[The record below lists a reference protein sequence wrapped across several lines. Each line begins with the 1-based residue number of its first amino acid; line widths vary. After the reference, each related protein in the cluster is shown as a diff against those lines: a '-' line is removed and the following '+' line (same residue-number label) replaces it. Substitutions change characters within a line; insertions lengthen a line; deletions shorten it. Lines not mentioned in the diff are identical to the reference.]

1 MPSDYVNELTSK
13 VGLDVTEW
21 KKGITE
27 LTAGVKKIETS
38 FQASA
43 ALMNNWSSSSDGLKS
58 RIKSLN
64 DELTLQKKKLEIL
77 KNAYNDVVE
86 KEGATSKAAE
96 SLASQMFKAR
106 QDIEKT
112 TGKLKY
118 YTEAEQK
125 VIDKTSA
132 VIKKLEESGNKFEK
146 TGEKISKVGNKMTLG
161 ITTPVIAAGAAIYK
175 YSSDL
180 TEAEN
185 KTKEVFKNMSS
196 DVLDW
201 SQTSLDKMGM
211 ARSTA
216 LDAVSLYGGMAT
228 AMGLTRKKATDMS
241 KSLTELSVDLAS
253 FHNTSLD
260 QASTALKSIFTG
272 ETETL
277 KNYGI
282 VMTEAN
288 LKAYALSQG
297 IKTNYSEMTQAE
309 KVQLRYNFVMNASKD
324 AIGDY
329 ERNCG
334 EAASQMKNLP
344 EALKELATS
353 FKDNVEPAITP
364 VITALNGAIVSFGK
378 WSKTT
383 KNFVTTTAVSVAALG
398 PLVTI
403 IGKTT
408 SAIGKAQKAYA
419 KIYAWIKKKTDATVK
434 DTAANA
440 ANSKS
445 LDKTA
450 ESAEKTAKSTGKI
463 GTAAKSANPYIIA
476 VVGALMLLG
485 AGITQAT
492 RTAKS
497 KIEKLYN
504 SKKEESNKAYDTEI
518 QNLTDE
524 YNTYEEKMASKKSA
538 EEKFYNDKISNL
550 SKDLKTQKNAIS
562 QEQKL
567 YEKAHKER
575 LSQLEK
581 EKQAKLDVIT
591 TGEEKQ
597 TAEIQQQID
606 ALNALNEAD
615 EAAAKE
621 QENTDKLAELK
632 KQITFAKTYAAKV
645 EAENAYTAEV
655 KRQEE
660 EKTKAARENQ
670 IKQLQSKI
678 EQIKSESVARQE
690 QVKSEYD
697 EAVELEN
704 NKYEIVKE
712 GFENRLS
719 ALDTFIEDE
728 TARLETLRDNTVAI
742 MQNET
747 DNYLAEL
754 QKRIDKQNELK
765 EAVEK
770 ALEAQK
776 KQEEKEISIGVSDTI
791 QGIRDWRSSNGRK
804 IWGSWANKVE
814 KEKQDLYKK
823 MLNGVGHNASGTN
836 DWKGGLTYINERGGE
851 LINLPRHTQIIPH
864 DVSMEMAREYGR
876 MRAAYTTNN
885 DYTTTTSN
893 IYNQYGAQQ
902 QVTVLKVGEKTVAE
916 VIEPCVSVKMS
927 DSIYRRRRSGG

>member
-1 MPSDYVNELTSK
+1 MSSDYANELSSK
-13 VGLDVTEW
+13 VGLDVTDW
-21 KKGITE
+21 KKGVTE

-43 ALMNNWSSSSDGLKS
+43 ALMDNWSGSSEGLKS
-58 RIKSLN
+58 RIESLN
-64 DELTLQKKKLEIL
+64 SELTLQKKKLEIL
-77 KNAYNDVVE
+77 KAAYEDVVE
-86 KEGATSKAAE
+86 KEGAASEAAK
-96 SLASQMFKAR
+96 SLAAKMFNAR
-106 QDIEKT
+106 GDIEKT
-112 TGKLKY
+112 TEKLKY

-125 VIDKTSA
+125 VIDKTAA
-132 VIKKLEESGNKFEK
+132 VVKKLEESGNKFEK
-146 TGEKISKVGNKMTLG
+146 TGEKISKVGNKITLG
-161 ITTPVIAAGAAIYK
+161 VTTPVVAAGAAIYK

-185 KTKEVFKNMSS
+185 KTKEVFKNMSG
-196 DVLDW
+196 DALTW

-228 AMGLTRKKATDMS
+228 AMGLTRKRATDMS

-297 IKTNYSEMTQAE
+297 IKTNYSEMSQAE
-309 KVQLRYNFVMNASKD
+309 KVQLRYNFVLNASKD

-334 EAASQMKNLP
+334 EAASQMKKLP

-353 FKDNVEPAITP
+353 FKDNVEPVITP
-364 VITALNGAIVSFGK
+364 IITSLNGAIVSFGK

-383 KNFVTTTAVSVAALG
+383 KNVVTVAAVSIAALG
-398 PLVTI
+398 PLVSV

-408 SAIGKAQKAYA
+408 SAVGKAEKAFAKFYA
-419 KIYAWIKKKTDATVK
+419 RIKKKTAATVE

-440 ANSKS
+440 ANAKS

-450 ESAEKTAKSTGKI
+450 ESAEKAAKGTGEI
-463 GTAAKSANPYIIA
+463 GTAAKSANPYILA
-476 VVGALMLLG
+476 VVGGLMLLN
-485 AGITQAT
+485 AEILRVVITAQ
-492 RTAKS
+492 S

-504 SKKEESNKAYDTEI
+504 QKKEESAKIYDTEI
-518 QNLTDE
+518 QNLNDE
-524 YNTYEEKMASKKSA
+524 YNAYEEKMTSKKSA

-550 SKDLKTQKNAIS
+550 SKDLKAQKSAIS

-581 EKQAKLDVIT
+581 EKQTKLDVIT
-591 TGEEKQ
+591 AGEEKQ

-621 QENTDKLAELK
+621 QENADKLAELK

-678 EQIKSESVARQE
+678 EQIKSESAARQE

-704 NKYEIVKE
+704 NKYEIAKE

-728 TARLETLRDNTVAI
+728 TARLEAARDEKIAI

-765 EAVEK
+765 EAAKK
-770 ALEAQK
+770 AIEAEENK
-776 KQEEKEISIGVSDTI
+776 KKKDVKTI
-791 QGIRDWRSSNGRK
+791 KGFLKAFTD
-804 IWGSWANKVE
+804 
-814 KEKQDLYKK
+814 DYFP
-823 MLNGVGHNASGTN
+823 HNASGTN
-836 DWKGGLTYINERGGE
+836 DWKGGFTYINEHGGE
-851 LINLPRHTQIIPH
+851 LVNLPRHTQIIPH

-885 DYTTTTSN
+885 DYTTTNSN
-893 IYNQYGAQQ
+893 TYNQYGAQQ
-902 QVTVLKVGEKTVAE
+902 QVTVLKVGDKTVAE
-916 VIEPCVSVKMS
+916 VIEPCVSVKLS
-927 DSIYRRRRSGG
+927 DDIYRRRRSGGK

>member
-43 ALMNNWSSSSDGLKS
+43 ALMNNWSGSSDGLKS

-228 AMGLTRKKATDMS
+228 AMGLTRKKATNMS

-334 EAASQMKNLP
+334 EAASQMKKLP

-383 KNFVTTTAVSVAALG
+383 KNFVTTTAISVAALG

-476 VVGALMLLG
+476 VIASLAMVGAE
-485 AGITQAT
+485 IN
-492 RTAKS
+492 RTIRSAQS
-497 KIEKLYN
+497 KIEETYN
-504 SKKEESNKAYDTEI
+504 KKKAESNKVYDVEI

-524 YNTYEEKMASKKSA
+524 YNAYEEKMSAKKSA
-538 EEKFYNDKISNL
+538 EEKYYSDKIANL
-550 SKDLKTQKNAIS
+550 SKDLKAQKNAIS
-562 QEQKL
+562 EEQKL

-581 EKQAKLDVIT
+581 EKQAKLDAISASQ
-591 TGEEKQ
+591 EAQ
-597 TAEIQQQID
+597 TAELQQQID

-615 EAAAKE
+615 EAATKE
-621 QENTDKLAELK
+621 QENAEKLAELK
-632 KQITFAKTYAAKV
+632 KSITFAKTYAEKV
-645 EAENAYTAEV
+645 DAENAYTAEV

-670 IKQLQSKI
+670 INQLQNKM
-678 EQIKSESVARQE
+678 EQIKTEASVRQE

-697 EAVELEN
+697 SAVELEN
-704 NKYEIVKE
+704 SKYEVAKE

-728 TARLETLRDNTVAI
+728 TARLETARDEKIAI
-742 MQNET
+742 MQSET
-747 DNYLAEL
+747 DTYLAEL
-754 QKRIDKQNELK
+754 QKRIDAQNKLK
-765 EAVEK
+765 EAAEK
-770 ALEAQK
+770 TIEA
-776 KQEEKEISIGVSDTI
+776 EK
-791 QGIRDWRSSNGRK
+791 N
-804 IWGSWANKVE
+804 
-814 KEKQDLYKK
+814 KEKKK
-823 MLNGVGHNASGTN
+823 TKTVKGFLKAFTDDYFPHNASGTN

>member
-1 MPSDYVNELTSK
+1 MSSDYANELSSK
-13 VGLDVTEW
+13 VGLDVTDW

-43 ALMNNWSSSSDGLKS
+43 ALMDNWSGSSEGLKS
-58 RIKSLN
+58 RIESLN
-64 DELTLQKKKLEIL
+64 SELTLQKKKLEIL
-77 KNAYNDVVE
+77 KAAYEDVVE
-86 KEGATSKAAE
+86 KEGAASEAAK
-96 SLASQMFKAR
+96 SLAAKMFNAR
-106 QDIEKT
+106 GDIEKT
-112 TGKLKY
+112 TEKLKY

-125 VIDKTSA
+125 VIDKTAA
-132 VIKKLEESGNKFEK
+132 VVKKLEKSGNKFEK
-146 TGEKISKVGNKMTLG
+146 TGEKISKVGNKITLG
-161 ITTPVIAAGAAIYK
+161 VTTPVVAAGAAIYK

-185 KTKEVFKNMSS
+185 KTKEVFKNMSG
-196 DVLDW
+196 DVLAW

-228 AMGLTRKKATDMS
+228 AMGLTRKRATDMS

-297 IKTNYSEMTQAE
+297 IKTNYSEMSQAE
-309 KVQLRYNFVMNASKD
+309 KVQLRYNFVLNASKD

-334 EAASQMKNLP
+334 EAASQMKKLP

-353 FKDNVEPAITP
+353 FKDNVEPVITP
-364 VITALNGAIVSFGK
+364 IITSLNGAIVSFGK

-383 KNFVTTTAVSVAALG
+383 KNVVTVAAVSIAALG
-398 PLVTI
+398 PLVSV

-408 SAIGKAQKAYA
+408 SAVGKVEKAFAKFYA
-419 KIYAWIKKKTDATVK
+419 RIKKKTAATVE
-434 DTAANA
+434 DTAANV
-440 ANSKS
+440 ANAKS

-450 ESAEKTAKSTGKI
+450 ESAEKAAKSTGEI
-463 GTAAKSANPYIIA
+463 GTAAKSANPYILA
-476 VVGALMLLG
+476 VVGGLMLLN
-485 AGITQAT
+485 AEILRVVITAQ
-492 RTAKS
+492 S

-504 SKKEESNKAYDTEI
+504 QKKEESAKVYDTEI
-518 QNLTDE
+518 QNLNDE
-524 YNTYEEKMASKKSA
+524 YNAYEEKMTSKRSA

-550 SKDLKTQKNAIS
+550 SKDLKAQKNAIS

-591 TGEEKQ
+591 AGEEKQ

-621 QENTDKLAELK
+621 QENADKLAELK

-678 EQIKSESVARQE
+678 EQIKSESAARQE

-704 NKYEIVKE
+704 NKYEIAKE

-728 TARLETLRDNTVAI
+728 TARLEAARDEKIAI

-765 EAVEK
+765 EAAKK
-770 ALEAQK
+770 AIEAEENK
-776 KQEEKEISIGVSDTI
+776 KKKDAKTI
-791 QGIRDWRSSNGRK
+791 KGFLKAFTD
-804 IWGSWANKVE
+804 
-814 KEKQDLYKK
+814 DYFP
-823 MLNGVGHNASGTN
+823 HNASGTN
-836 DWKGGLTYINERGGE
+836 DWKGGFTYINEHGGE
-851 LINLPRHTQIIPH
+851 LVNLPRHTQIIPH

-893 IYNQYGAQQ
+893 TYNQYGAQQ
-902 QVTVLKVGEKTVAE
+902 QVTVLKVGDKTVAE
-916 VIEPCVSVKMS
+916 VIEPCVSVKLS
-927 DSIYRRRRSGG
+927 DNIYRRRRSGGK

>member
-1 MPSDYVNELTSK
+1 MSSDYANELSSK
-13 VGLDVTEW
+13 VGLDVTDW
-21 KKGITE
+21 KKGVTE

-43 ALMNNWSSSSDGLKS
+43 ALIDNWSGSSEGLKS
-58 RIKSLN
+58 RIESLN
-64 DELTLQKKKLEIL
+64 SELTLQKKKLEIL
-77 KNAYNDVVE
+77 KAAYENVVE
-86 KEGATSKAAE
+86 KEGATSKAAK
-96 SLASQMFKAR
+96 SLAAQMFNVR
-106 QDIEKT
+106 GDIEKT
-112 TGKLKY
+112 TEKLKY

-125 VIDKTSA
+125 VIDKTAA
-132 VIKKLEESGNKFEK
+132 VVKKLEESGNKFEK
-146 TGEKISKVGNKMTLG
+146 TGEKISKVGNKITLG
-161 ITTPVIAAGAAIYK
+161 VTTPVVAAGAAIYK

-185 KTKEVFKNMSS
+185 KTKEVFKNMSG
-196 DVLDW
+196 DVLVW
-201 SQTSLDKMGM
+201 SETSLDKMGM

-228 AMGLTRKKATDMS
+228 AMGLTRKRATDMS

-297 IKTNYSEMTQAE
+297 IKTNYSEMSQAE
-309 KVQLRYNFVMNASKD
+309 KVQLRYNFVLNASKD

-334 EAASQMKNLP
+334 EAASQMKKLP

-353 FKDNVEPAITP
+353 FKDNIEP
-364 VITALNGAIVSFGK
+364 VITPIITSLNGAIVSFGK

-383 KNFVTTTAVSVAALG
+383 KNVVTIAAVSIAALG
-398 PLVTI
+398 PLVSV

-408 SAIGKAQKAYA
+408 SAVGKAEKAFA
-419 KIYAWIKKKTDATVK
+419 KIYARIKKKTAATVE

-440 ANSKS
+440 ANAKS
-445 LDKTA
+445 LNKTA
-450 ESAEKTAKSTGKI
+450 ESAEKAAKGTGEI

-476 VVGALMLLG
+476 VVGGLMLLN
-485 AGITQAT
+485 AEIL
-492 RTAKS
+492 RVVNTAQS

-504 SKKEESNKAYDTEI
+504 QEKEESAKFYDTKI
-518 QNLTDE
+518 QNLNDE

-550 SKDLKTQKNAIS
+550 SKDLKAQKNAIS

-581 EKQAKLDVIT
+581 EKQAKLDAIT
-591 TGEEKQ
+591 AGEEKQ

-606 ALNALNEAD
+606 TLNALNEAD

-621 QENTDKLAELK
+621 QENADKLAELK

-678 EQIKSESVARQE
+678 EQIKSESAARQE

-704 NKYEIVKE
+704 NKYEIAKE

-728 TARLETLRDNTVAI
+728 TARLEAARDEKIAI

-765 EAVEK
+765 EATKK
-770 ALEAQK
+770 AIEAEENK
-776 KQEEKEISIGVSDTI
+776 KKKDVKTI
-791 QGIRDWRSSNGRK
+791 KGFLKAFTD
-804 IWGSWANKVE
+804 
-814 KEKQDLYKK
+814 DYFP
-823 MLNGVGHNASGTN
+823 HNASGTN
-836 DWKGGLTYINERGGE
+836 DWKGGFTYINEHGGE
-851 LINLPRHTQIIPH
+851 LVNLPRHTQIIPH

-893 IYNQYGAQQ
+893 TYNQYGAQQ
-902 QVTVLKVGEKTVAE
+902 QVTVLKVGDKTVAE
-916 VIEPCVSVKMS
+916 VIEPCVSVKLS
-927 DSIYRRRRSGG
+927 DDIYRRRRSGGK

>member
-1 MPSDYVNELTSK
+1 MSSDYANELSSK
-13 VGLDVTEW
+13 VGLDVTDW

-43 ALMNNWSSSSDGLKS
+43 ALMDNWSGSSEGLKS
-58 RIKSLN
+58 RIESLN
-64 DELTLQKKKLEIL
+64 SELTLQKKKLEIL
-77 KNAYNDVVE
+77 KAAYEDVVE
-86 KEGATSKAAE
+86 KEGAASEAAK
-96 SLASQMFKAR
+96 SLAAKMFNAR
-106 QDIEKT
+106 GDIEKT
-112 TGKLKY
+112 AEKLKY

-125 VIDKTSA
+125 VIDKTAA
-132 VIKKLEESGNKFEK
+132 VVKKLEESGNKFEK
-146 TGEKISKVGNKMTLG
+146 TGEKISKVGNKITLG
-161 ITTPVIAAGAAIYK
+161 VTTPVAAAGAAIYK

-185 KTKEVFKNMSS
+185 KTKEVFKNMSG
-196 DVLDW
+196 DVLTW

-216 LDAVSLYGGMAT
+216 LDAVSLYSGMAT
-228 AMGLTRKKATDMS
+228 AMGLTRKRATDMS

-297 IKTNYSEMTQAE
+297 IKTNYSEMSQAE
-309 KVQLRYNFVMNASKD
+309 KVQLRYNFVLNASKD

-334 EAASQMKNLP
+334 EAASQMKKLP

-353 FKDNVEPAITP
+353 FKDNVEPVITP
-364 VITALNGAIVSFGK
+364 IITSLNGAIVSFGK

-383 KNFVTTTAVSVAALG
+383 KNVVTVAAVSIAALG
-398 PLVTI
+398 PLVSV

-408 SAIGKAQKAYA
+408 SAVGKVEKAFAKFYA
-419 KIYAWIKKKTDATVK
+419 RIKKKTAATVE

-440 ANSKS
+440 ANAKS

-450 ESAEKTAKSTGKI
+450 ESAEKAAKSTGEI

-476 VVGALMLLG
+476 VVGGLMLLN
-485 AGITQAT
+485 AEIF
-492 RTAKS
+492 RVVNTAQS

-504 SKKEESNKAYDTEI
+504 QEKEESAKFYDTKI
-518 QNLTDE
+518 QNLNDE
-524 YNTYEEKMASKKSA
+524 YNAYEEKMTSKRSA

-550 SKDLKTQKNAIS
+550 SKDLKAQKNAIS

-581 EKQAKLDVIT
+581 EKQAKLEVIAA
-591 TGEEKQ
+591 GEEKQ
-597 TAEIQQQID
+597 TAEIQRQID

-621 QENTDKLAELK
+621 QENADKLAELK

-678 EQIKSESVARQE
+678 EQIKSESAARQE

-704 NKYEIVKE
+704 NKYEIAKE

-728 TARLETLRDNTVAI
+728 TARLEAARDEKIAI

-765 EAVEK
+765 EAAKK
-770 ALEAQK
+770 AIEAEENK
-776 KQEEKEISIGVSDTI
+776 KKKDVKTI
-791 QGIRDWRSSNGRK
+791 KGFLKAFTD
-804 IWGSWANKVE
+804 
-814 KEKQDLYKK
+814 DYFP
-823 MLNGVGHNASGTN
+823 HNASGTN
-836 DWKGGLTYINERGGE
+836 DWKGGFTYINEHGGE
-851 LINLPRHTQIIPH
+851 LVNLPRHTQIIPH

-893 IYNQYGAQQ
+893 TYNQYGAQQ
-902 QVTVLKVGEKTVAE
+902 QVTVLKVGDKTVAE
-916 VIEPCVSVKMS
+916 VIEPCVSVKLS
-927 DSIYRRRRSGG
+927 DNIYRRRRSGGK

>member
-1 MPSDYVNELTSK
+1 MSSDYANELSSK
-13 VGLDVTEW
+13 VGLDVTDW
-21 KKGITE
+21 KKGVTE

-43 ALMNNWSSSSDGLKS
+43 ALMDNWSGSSEGLKS
-58 RIKSLN
+58 RIESLN
-64 DELTLQKKKLEIL
+64 SELTLQKKKLEIL
-77 KNAYNDVVE
+77 KAAYEDVVE
-86 KEGATSKAAE
+86 KEGATSKAAK
-96 SLASQMFKAR
+96 SLAAQMFNVR
-106 QDIEKT
+106 GDIEKT
-112 TGKLKY
+112 TEKLKY

-125 VIDKTSA
+125 VIDKTAA
-132 VIKKLEESGNKFEK
+132 VVKKLEESGNKFEK
-146 TGEKISKVGNKMTLG
+146 TGEKISKVGNKITLG
-161 ITTPVIAAGAAIYK
+161 VTTPVVAAGAAIYK

-185 KTKEVFKNMSS
+185 KTKEVFKNMSG
-196 DVLDW
+196 DVLVW
-201 SQTSLDKMGM
+201 SETSLDKMGM

-216 LDAVSLYGGMAT
+216 LDAASLYGGMAT
-228 AMGLTRKKATDMS
+228 AMGLTRKSATDMS

-334 EAASQMKNLP
+334 EAASQMKKLP

-383 KNFVTTTAVSVAALG
+383 KNFVTTTAISVAALG

-476 VVGALMLLG
+476 VIASLAMVGAE
-485 AGITQAT
+485 IN
-492 RTAKS
+492 RTIRSAQS
-497 KIEKLYN
+497 KIEETYN
-504 SKKEESNKAYDTEI
+504 KKKAESNKVYDVEI

-524 YNTYEEKMASKKSA
+524 YNAYEEKMSAKKSA
-538 EEKFYNDKISNL
+538 EEKYYSDKIANL
-550 SKDLKTQKNAIS
+550 SKDLKAQKNAIS
-562 QEQKL
+562 EEQKL

-581 EKQAKLDVIT
+581 EKQAKLDAISASQ
-591 TGEEKQ
+591 KAQ
-597 TAEIQQQID
+597 TAELQQQID

-615 EAAAKE
+615 EAATKE
-621 QENTDKLAELK
+621 QENAEKLAELK
-632 KQITFAKTYAAKV
+632 KSITFAKTYAEKV
-645 EAENAYTAEV
+645 DAENAYTAEV

-670 IKQLQSKI
+670 IKQLQNKM
-678 EQIKSESVARQE
+678 EQIKTEASARQE

-697 EAVELEN
+697 SAVELEN
-704 NKYEIVKE
+704 GKYEVAKE

-728 TARLETLRDNTVAI
+728 TARLETARDEKIAI
-742 MQNET
+742 MQSET
-747 DNYLAEL
+747 DTYLAEL
-754 QKRIDKQNELK
+754 QKRIDAQNKLK
-765 EAVEK
+765 EA
-770 ALEAQK
+770 A
-776 KQEEKEISIGVSDTI
+776 
-791 QGIRDWRSSNGRK
+791 
-804 IWGSWANKVE
+804 
-814 KEKQDLYKK
+814 
-823 MLNGVGHNASGTN
+823 
-836 DWKGGLTYINERGGE
+836 
-851 LINLPRHTQIIPH
+851 
-864 DVSMEMAREYGR
+864 
-876 MRAAYTTNN
+876 
-885 DYTTTTSN
+885 
-893 IYNQYGAQQ
+893 
-902 QVTVLKVGEKTVAE
+902 EKTIEAE
-916 VIEPCVSVKMS
+916 KLSLIH
-927 DSIYRRRRSGG
+927 I

>member
-1 MPSDYVNELTSK
+1 MSSDYANELSSK
-13 VGLDVTEW
+13 VGLDVTDW

-43 ALMNNWSSSSDGLKS
+43 ALMDNWSGSSEGLKS
-58 RIKSLN
+58 RIESLN
-64 DELTLQKKKLEIL
+64 SELTLQKKKLEIL
-77 KNAYNDVVE
+77 KAAYEDVVE
-86 KEGATSKAAE
+86 KEGATSKAAK
-96 SLASQMFKAR
+96 SLAAQMFNAR
-106 QDIEKT
+106 GDIEKT
-112 TGKLKY
+112 TEKLKY

-125 VIDKTSA
+125 VIDKTAA
-132 VIKKLEESGNKFEK
+132 VVKKLEESGNKFEK
-146 TGEKISKVGNKMTLG
+146 TGEKISKVGNKITLG
-161 ITTPVIAAGAAIYK
+161 VTTPVVAAGAAIYK

-185 KTKEVFKNMSS
+185 KTKEVFKNMSG
-196 DVLDW
+196 DVLTW

-228 AMGLTRKKATDMS
+228 AMGLTRKRATDMS

-297 IKTNYSEMTQAE
+297 IKTNYSEMSQAE
-309 KVQLRYNFVMNASKD
+309 KVQLRYNFVLNASKD

-334 EAASQMKNLP
+334 EAASQMKKLP

-353 FKDNVEPAITP
+353 FKDNVEPVITP
-364 VITALNGAIVSFGK
+364 IITSLNGAIVSFGK

-383 KNFVTTTAVSVAALG
+383 KNVVTVAAVSIAALG
-398 PLVTI
+398 PLVSV

-408 SAIGKAQKAYA
+408 SAVGKAEKAFAKFYA
-419 KIYAWIKKKTDATVK
+419 RIKKKTAATVE

-440 ANSKS
+440 ANAKS

-450 ESAEKTAKSTGKI
+450 ESAGKAAKSTGEI
-463 GTAAKSANPYIIA
+463 GTAAKSANPYIFA
-476 VVGALMLLG
+476 VVGGLMLLN
-485 AGITQAT
+485 AEILRVVITAQ
-492 RTAKS
+492 S

-504 SKKEESNKAYDTEI
+504 QKKEESAKIYDAEI
-518 QNLTDE
+518 QNLNDE
-524 YNTYEEKMASKKSA
+524 YNAYEEKMTSKKSA

-550 SKDLKTQKNAIS
+550 SKDLKAQKSAIS

-591 TGEEKQ
+591 AGEEKQ

-621 QENTDKLAELK
+621 QENADKLAELK

-678 EQIKSESVARQE
+678 EQIKSESAARQE

-704 NKYEIVKE
+704 NKYEIAKE

-728 TARLETLRDNTVAI
+728 TARLEAARDEKIAI

-765 EAVEK
+765 EAAKK
-770 ALEAQK
+770 AIDAEENK
-776 KQEEKEISIGVSDTI
+776 KKKDVKTI
-791 QGIRDWRSSNGRK
+791 KGFLKAFTD
-804 IWGSWANKVE
+804 
-814 KEKQDLYKK
+814 DYFP
-823 MLNGVGHNASGTN
+823 HNASGTN
-836 DWKGGLTYINERGGE
+836 DWKGGFTYINEHGGE
-851 LINLPRHTQIIPH
+851 LVNLPRHTQIIPH

-893 IYNQYGAQQ
+893 TYNQYGAQQ
-902 QVTVLKVGEKTVAE
+902 QVTVLKVGDKAVAE
-916 VIEPCVSVKMS
+916 VIEPCVSVKLS
-927 DSIYRRRRSGG
+927 DDIYRRRRSGGK

>member
-1 MPSDYVNELTSK
+1 MSSDYANELSSK
-13 VGLDVTEW
+13 VGLDVTDW
-21 KKGITE
+21 KKGVTE

-43 ALMNNWSSSSDGLKS
+43 ALMDNWSGSSEGLKS
-58 RIKSLN
+58 RIESLN
-64 DELTLQKKKLEIL
+64 SELTLQKKKLEIL
-77 KNAYNDVVE
+77 KAAYENVVE
-86 KEGATSKAAE
+86 KEGATSKAAK
-96 SLASQMFKAR
+96 SLAAQMFNVR
-106 QDIEKT
+106 GDIEKT
-112 TGKLKY
+112 TEKLKY

-125 VIDKTSA
+125 VIDKTAA
-132 VIKKLEESGNKFEK
+132 VVKKLEESGNKFEK
-146 TGEKISKVGNKMTLG
+146 TGEKISKVGNKITLG
-161 ITTPVIAAGAAIYK
+161 VTTPVVAAGAAIYK

-185 KTKEVFKNMSS
+185 KTKEVFKNMSG
-196 DVLDW
+196 DVLVW
-201 SQTSLDKMGM
+201 SETSLDKMGM

-228 AMGLTRKKATDMS
+228 AMGLTRKRATDMS

-297 IKTNYSEMTQAE
+297 IKTNYSEMSQAE
-309 KVQLRYNFVMNASKD
+309 KVQLRYNFVLNASKD

-334 EAASQMKNLP
+334 EAASQMKKLP

-353 FKDNVEPAITP
+353 FKDNIEP
-364 VITALNGAIVSFGK
+364 VITPIITSLNGAIISFGK

-383 KNFVTTTAVSVAALG
+383 KNVVTIAAVSIAALG
-398 PLVTI
+398 PLVSV

-408 SAIGKAQKAYA
+408 SAVGKAEKAFA
-419 KIYAWIKKKTDATVK
+419 KIYARIKKKTAATVE

-440 ANSKS
+440 ANAKS
-445 LDKTA
+445 LNKTA
-450 ESAEKTAKSTGKI
+450 ESAEKAAKGTGEI

-476 VVGALMLLG
+476 VVGGLMLLN
-485 AGITQAT
+485 AEIL
-492 RTAKS
+492 RVVNTAQS

-504 SKKEESNKAYDTEI
+504 QEKEESAKFYDTKI
-518 QNLTDE
+518 QNLNDE

-550 SKDLKTQKNAIS
+550 SKDLKAQKNAIS

-581 EKQAKLDVIT
+581 EKQAKLDAIT
-591 TGEEKQ
+591 AGEEKQ

-606 ALNALNEAD
+606 TLNALNEAD

-621 QENTDKLAELK
+621 QENADKLAELK

-678 EQIKSESVARQE
+678 EQIKSESAARQE

-704 NKYEIVKE
+704 NKYEIAKE

-728 TARLETLRDNTVAI
+728 TARLEAARDEKIAI

-765 EAVEK
+765 EATKK
-770 ALEAQK
+770 AIEAEENK
-776 KQEEKEISIGVSDTI
+776 KKKDVKTI
-791 QGIRDWRSSNGRK
+791 KGFLKAFTD
-804 IWGSWANKVE
+804 
-814 KEKQDLYKK
+814 DYFP
-823 MLNGVGHNASGTN
+823 HNASGTN
-836 DWKGGLTYINERGGE
+836 DWKGGFTYINEHGGE
-851 LINLPRHTQIIPH
+851 LVNLPRHTQIIPH

-893 IYNQYGAQQ
+893 TYNQYGAQQ
-902 QVTVLKVGEKTVAE
+902 QVTVLKVGDKTVAE
-916 VIEPCVSVKMS
+916 VIEPCVSVKLS
-927 DSIYRRRRSGG
+927 DDIYRRRRSGGK

>member
-43 ALMNNWSSSSDGLKS
+43 ALMNNWSGSSDGLKS

-334 EAASQMKNLP
+334 EAASQMKKLP
-344 EALKELATS
+344 EASKELATS

-383 KNFVTTTAVSVAALG
+383 KNFVTTTAISIAALG

-476 VVGALMLLG
+476 VIASLAMVGAE
-485 AGITQAT
+485 IN
-492 RTAKS
+492 RTIRSAQS
-497 KIEKLYN
+497 KIEKTYN
-504 SKKEESNKAYDTEI
+504 KKKAESNKVYDVEI

-524 YNTYEEKMASKKSA
+524 YNAYEEKMSAKKSA
-538 EEKFYNDKISNL
+538 EEKYYSDKIANL
-550 SKDLKTQKNAIS
+550 SKDLKAQKNAIS
-562 QEQKL
+562 EEQKL

-581 EKQAKLDVIT
+581 EKQAKLDAISASQ
-591 TGEEKQ
+591 ESQ
-597 TAEIQQQID
+597 TAELQQQID

-615 EAAAKE
+615 EAATKE
-621 QENTDKLAELK
+621 QENAEKLAELK
-632 KQITFAKTYAAKV
+632 KSITFAKTYAEKV
-645 EAENAYTAEV
+645 DAENAYTAEV

-670 IKQLQSKI
+670 IKQLQTKM
-678 EQIKSESVARQE
+678 EQIKTEASARQE

-697 EAVELEN
+697 SAIELEN
-704 NKYEIVKE
+704 GKYEVAKE

-728 TARLETLRDNTVAI
+728 TARLETARDEKIAI
-742 MQNET
+742 MQSET
-747 DNYLAEL
+747 DTYLAEL
-754 QKRIDKQNELK
+754 QKRIDAQNKLK
-765 EAVEK
+765 EAAEK
-770 ALEAQK
+770 TIEA
-776 KQEEKEISIGVSDTI
+776 EK
-791 QGIRDWRSSNGRK
+791 N
-804 IWGSWANKVE
+804 
-814 KEKQDLYKK
+814 KEKKK
-823 MLNGVGHNASGTN
+823 TKTVKGFLKAFTDDYFPHNASGTN

-893 IYNQYGAQQ
+893 TYNQYGAQQ

>member
-1 MPSDYVNELTSK
+1 MAQDYANELSSK
-13 VGLDVTEW
+13 VGLDITEW

-43 ALMNNWSSSSDGLKS
+43 ALMDDWSNSSEGLKS
-58 RIKSLN
+58 RIESLN
-64 DELTLQKKKLEIL
+64 GELTLQKKKLEIL
-77 KNAYNDVVE
+77 KNAYDDVVE

-96 SLASQMFKAR
+96 SLAKQMFTAR

-112 TGKLKY
+112 TAKLKH

-125 VIDKTSA
+125 VIDKTA
-132 VIKKLEESGNKFEK
+132 ALVKKLEESGSKLEK
-146 TGEKISKVGNKMTLG
+146 TGDKISGVGKKMTLG
-161 ITTPVIAAGAAIYK
+161 VTAPVIAAGAAIYK

-196 DVLDW
+196 DVLEW

-211 ARSTA
+211 ARETA

-228 AMGLTRKKATDMS
+228 AMGLTRSKATDMS

-297 IKTNYSEMTQAE
+297 IKTNYTEMSQAE
-309 KVQLRYNFVMNASKD
+309 KVQLRYNFVLNASKD

-329 ERNCG
+329 GRNSG
-334 EAASQMKNLP
+334 EAASQMKKLP

-353 FKDNVEPAITP
+353 FKENVEPTVTP
-364 VITALNGAIVSFGK
+364 IITAFNGAIVSFGK
-378 WSKTT
+378 WSNTT
-383 KNFVTTTAVSVAALG
+383 KNFVTTTAVAIAALG
-398 PLVTI
+398 PLVSI

-408 SAIGKAQKAYA
+408 SVIGKAQKAYA
-419 KIYAWIKKKTDATVK
+419 KIYAAIKKKTAATVS

-440 ANSKS
+440 ANAKS

-450 ESAEKTAKSTGKI
+450 QSAENAAKNTGAI
-463 GTAAKSANPYIIA
+463 GTAAKSASPYIIA
-476 VVGALMLLG
+476 VVSGLMLLS
-485 AGITQAT
+485 AEIN
-492 RTAKS
+492 RTISSAQS
-497 KIEKLYN
+497 KIAELYKQK
-504 SKKEESNKAYDTEI
+504 KKEDTKAYDVEI
-518 QNLTDE
+518 KNLTDE
-524 YNTYEEKMASKKSA
+524 YNTYEEKMAAKKSA
-538 EEKFYNDKISNL
+538 EEKYYNDKISNL
-550 SKDLKTQKNAIS
+550 SKDLKAQKNAIS
-562 QEQKL
+562 EEQKL

-581 EKQAKLDVIT
+581 EKQAKLDVISA
-591 TGEEKQ
+591 GEKAQ
-597 TAEIQQQID
+597 TAEIQEQID

-615 EAAAKE
+615 EAAKKE
-621 QENTDKLAELK
+621 QENADKLAKLK

-645 EAENAYTAEV
+645 DAENAYTAEV

-660 EKTKAARENQ
+660 EKTKVARENQ

-678 EQIKSESVARQE
+678 EQIKTESSARQD

-697 EAVELEN
+697 AAVELEN
-704 NKYEIVKE
+704 SKYEITKE

-719 ALDTFIEDE
+719 ALDNFIENE
-728 TARLETLRDNTVAI
+728 TARLEALRDNNIAN
-742 MQNET
+742 MQSET
-747 DNYLAEL
+747 DIYLAEL

-765 EAVEK
+765 EAAEK
-770 ALEAQK
+770 AIETEENK
-776 KQEEKEISIGVSDTI
+776 KKKDVKTFKGFLKVFTDDYFPHNAAGSN
-791 QGIRDWRSSNGRK
+791 DWR
-804 IWGSWANKVE
+804 
-814 KEKQDLYKK
+814 
-823 MLNGVGHNASGTN
+823 
-836 DWKGGLTYINERGGE
+836 GGITYVHEQGGE
-851 LINLPRHTQIIPH
+851 LINLPQHTQIIPH
-864 DVSMEMAREYGR
+864 DLSVEYMRELARIKS
-876 MRAAYTTNN
+876 TPQNT
-885 DYTTTTSN
+885 
-893 IYNQYGAQQ
+893 YNQYGAQQ

-916 VIEPCVSVKMS
+916 VIEPRVSVIMS
-927 DSIYRRRRSGG
+927 DNIYRRRRSGGK

>member
-1 MPSDYVNELTSK
+1 MSSDYANELSSK
-13 VGLDVTEW
+13 VGLDVTDW

-43 ALMNNWSSSSDGLKS
+43 ALMDNWSGSSEGLKS
-58 RIKSLN
+58 RIESLN
-64 DELTLQKKKLEIL
+64 SELTLQKKKLEIL
-77 KNAYNDVVE
+77 KAAYEDVVE
-86 KEGATSKAAE
+86 KEGATSKAAK
-96 SLASQMFKAR
+96 SLAAQMFNAR
-106 QDIEKT
+106 GDIEET
-112 TGKLKY
+112 TEKLKY
-118 YTEAEQK
+118 YTKAEQK
-125 VIDKTSA
+125 VIDKTAA
-132 VIKKLEESGNKFEK
+132 VVKKLEESGNKFEK
-146 TGEKISKVGNKMTLG
+146 TGEKISKVGNKITLG
-161 ITTPVIAAGAAIYK
+161 VTTPVVAAGAAIYK

-185 KTKEVFKNMSS
+185 KTKEVFKNMSG
-196 DVLDW
+196 DVLTW

-228 AMGLTRKKATDMS
+228 AMGLTRKRATDMS

-297 IKTNYSEMTQAE
+297 IKTNYSEMSQAE
-309 KVQLRYNFVMNASKD
+309 KVQLRYNFVLNASKD

-334 EAASQMKNLP
+334 EAASQMKKLP

-353 FKDNVEPAITP
+353 FKDNVEPVITP
-364 VITALNGAIVSFGK
+364 IITSLNGAIVSFGK

-383 KNFVTTTAVSVAALG
+383 KNVVTVAAVSIAALG
-398 PLVTI
+398 PLVSV

-408 SAIGKAQKAYA
+408 SAVGKVEKAFAKFYA
-419 KIYAWIKKKTDATVK
+419 RIKKKTAATVE

-440 ANSKS
+440 ANAKS

-450 ESAEKTAKSTGKI
+450 ESAEKAAKGTGEI

-476 VVGALMLLG
+476 VVGGLMLLN
-485 AGITQAT
+485 AEIL
-492 RTAKS
+492 RVVNTAQS

-504 SKKEESNKAYDTEI
+504 QEKEESTKFYDTKI
-518 QNLTDE
+518 QNLNDE
-524 YNTYEEKMASKKSA
+524 YNAYEEIMTSKKSA

-550 SKDLKTQKNAIS
+550 SKDLKAQKNAIS

-581 EKQAKLDVIT
+581 EKQAKLEVIVA
-591 TGEEKQ
+591 GEEKQ

-621 QENTDKLAELK
+621 QENADKLAELK

-678 EQIKSESVARQE
+678 EQIKSESAARQE

-704 NKYEIVKE
+704 NKYEIAKE

-728 TARLETLRDNTVAI
+728 TARLEAARDEKIAI

-765 EAVEK
+765 EATKK
-770 ALEAQK
+770 AIEAEENK
-776 KQEEKEISIGVSDTI
+776 KKKDVKTI
-791 QGIRDWRSSNGRK
+791 KGFLKAFAD
-804 IWGSWANKVE
+804 
-814 KEKQDLYKK
+814 DYFP
-823 MLNGVGHNASGTN
+823 HNASGTN
-836 DWKGGLTYINERGGE
+836 DWKGGFTYINEHGGE
-851 LINLPRHTQIIPH
+851 LVNLPRHTQIIPH

-893 IYNQYGAQQ
+893 TYNQYGAQQ
-902 QVTVLKVGEKTVAE
+902 QVTVLKVGDKTVAE
-916 VIEPCVSVKMS
+916 VIEPCVSVKLS
-927 DSIYRRRRSGG
+927 DDIYRRRRSGGK

>member
-1 MPSDYVNELTSK
+1 MSSDYANELSSK
-13 VGLDVTEW
+13 VGLDVTDW
-21 KKGITE
+21 KKGVTE

-43 ALMNNWSSSSDGLKS
+43 ALMDNWSGSSEGLKS
-58 RIKSLN
+58 RIESLN
-64 DELTLQKKKLEIL
+64 SELTLQKKKLEIL
-77 KNAYNDVVE
+77 KAAYEDVVE
-86 KEGATSKAAE
+86 KEGATSKAAK
-96 SLASQMFKAR
+96 SLAAQMFNVR
-106 QDIEKT
+106 GDIEKT
-112 TGKLKY
+112 TEKLKY

-125 VIDKTSA
+125 VIDKTAA
-132 VIKKLEESGNKFEK
+132 VVKKLEESGNKFEK
-146 TGEKISKVGNKMTLG
+146 TGEKIGKVGNKITLG
-161 ITTPVIAAGAAIYK
+161 VTTPVVAAGAAIYK

-185 KTKEVFKNMSS
+185 KTKEVFKNMSG
-196 DVLDW
+196 DVLAW

-216 LDAVSLYGGMAT
+216 LDTVSLYGGMAT
-228 AMGLTRKKATDMS
+228 AMGLTRKRATDMS

-297 IKTNYSEMTQAE
+297 IKTNYSEMSQAE
-309 KVQLRYNFVMNASKD
+309 KVQLRYNFVLNASKD

-334 EAASQMKNLP
+334 EAASQMKKLP

-353 FKDNVEPAITP
+353 FKDNVEPVITP
-364 VITALNGAIVSFGK
+364 IITSLNGAIVSFGK

-383 KNFVTTTAVSVAALG
+383 KNVVTIAAVSIAALG
-398 PLVTI
+398 PLVSV

-408 SAIGKAQKAYA
+408 SAVGKAEKAFA
-419 KIYAWIKKKTDATVK
+419 KIYARIKKKTAATVE

-440 ANSKS
+440 ANAKS

-450 ESAEKTAKSTGKI
+450 ESAEKAAKGTGEI

-476 VVGALMLLG
+476 VVGGLMLLN
-485 AGITQAT
+485 AEIF
-492 RTAKS
+492 RVVNTAQS

-504 SKKEESNKAYDTEI
+504 QEKEKSAKFYDTKI
-518 QNLTDE
+518 QNLNDE
-524 YNTYEEKMASKKSA
+524 YNAYEEKMASKKSA

-550 SKDLKTQKNAIS
+550 SKDLKAQKNAIS

-581 EKQAKLDVIT
+581 EKQAKLEVIAA
-591 TGEEKQ
+591 GEEKQ

-621 QENTDKLAELK
+621 QENADKLAELK

-678 EQIKSESVARQE
+678 EQIKSESAARQE

-704 NKYEIVKE
+704 NKYEIAKE

-728 TARLETLRDNTVAI
+728 TARLEAARDEKIAI

-765 EAVEK
+765 EAAKK
-770 ALEAQK
+770 AIEAEENK
-776 KQEEKEISIGVSDTI
+776 KKKDVKTI
-791 QGIRDWRSSNGRK
+791 KGFLKAFTD
-804 IWGSWANKVE
+804 
-814 KEKQDLYKK
+814 DYFP
-823 MLNGVGHNASGTN
+823 HNASGTN
-836 DWKGGLTYINERGGE
+836 DWKGGFTYINEHGGE
-851 LINLPRHTQIIPH
+851 LVNLPRHTQIIPH

-902 QVTVLKVGEKTVAE
+902 QVTVLKVGDKTVAE
-916 VIEPCVSVKMS
+916 VIEPCVSVKLS
-927 DSIYRRRRSGG
+927 DNIYRRRRSGGK

>member
-43 ALMNNWSSSSDGLKS
+43 ALMDNWSGSSEGLKS
-58 RIKSLN
+58 RIESLN
-64 DELTLQKKKLEIL
+64 GELTLQKKKLEIL
-77 KNAYNDVVE
+77 KSAYEDVVE
-86 KEGATSKAAE
+86 KEGATSNAAK
-96 SLASQMFKAR
+96 SLAAQMFKAR
-106 QDIEKT
+106 EDIEKT
-112 TGKLKY
+112 TDKLKY

-125 VIDKTSA
+125 VIDKTA
-132 VIKKLEESGNKFEK
+132 AMIKKLEESGNKFEK
-146 TGEKISKVGNKMTLG
+146 TGDKIKKVGNKITLG
-161 ITTPVIAAGAAIYK
+161 ITTPVIATGAAIYK

-185 KTKEVFKNMSS
+185 KTKEVFKNMSG
-196 DVLDW
+196 DVLAW
-201 SQTSLDKMGM
+201 SETSLDKMGM

-216 LDAVSLYGGMAT
+216 LDAASLYGGMAT

-297 IKTNYSEMTQAE
+297 IKTNYTEMTQAE
-309 KVQLRYNFVMNASKD
+309 KVQLRYNFVLNASKD

-334 EAASQMKNLP
+334 EAASQMKKLP

-364 VITALNGAIVSFGK
+364 VITTLNGAIVSFGK

-383 KNFVTTTAVSVAALG
+383 KNVVTVTAVTIAALG
-398 PLVTI
+398 PLVSI

-408 SAIGKAQKAYA
+408 SAIGKAEKAFA
-419 KIYAWIKKKTDATVK
+419 KIYARIKKKTAATVE

-440 ANSKS
+440 ANAKS

-450 ESAEKTAKSTGKI
+450 ESAETAAKSTGKI
-463 GTAAKSANPYIIA
+463 GTAAKSANPCVIA

-485 AGITQAT
+485 AEIT
-492 RTAKS
+492 RTVSTAQS
-497 KIEKLYN
+497 KIEKLY
-504 SKKEESNKAYDTEI
+504 KKEIEDSNKAYDAKI

-524 YNTYEEKMASKKSA
+524 YNIYEDKMSAKKST

-550 SKDLKTQKNAIS
+550 SKDLKAQKSAIS
-562 QEQKL
+562 QEQGL

-591 TGEEKQ
+591 AGEAAQ

-615 EAAAKE
+615 EAANKE
-621 QENTDKLAELK
+621 QENAEKLAELK

-645 EAENAYTAEV
+645 DAENAYTAEV

-670 IKQLQSKI
+670 IKQLQNKI
-678 EQIKSESVARQE
+678 EQIKSESAARQE

-697 EAVELEN
+697 KAAELEN
-704 NKYEIVKE
+704 SKYEIAKE

-728 TARLETLRDNTVAI
+728 TARLEAARDEKIAI

-747 DNYLAEL
+747 DSYLAEL
-754 QKRIDKQNELK
+754 QKRIDKQKELK
-765 EAVEK
+765 EAAEK
-770 ALEAQK
+770 TIEAEETK
-776 KQEEKEISIGVSDTI
+776 KKKNVSTI
-791 QGIRDWRSSNGRK
+791 KGFLKAFTD
-804 IWGSWANKVE
+804 
-814 KEKQDLYKK
+814 DYFP
-823 MLNGVGHNASGTN
+823 HNAAGTN
-836 DWKGGLTYINERGGE
+836 DWRGGLTYVHERGGE
-851 LINLPRHTQIIPH
+851 LINLPRHAQIIPH
-864 DVSMEMAREYGR
+864 DISMEIAREYGR

-893 IYNQYGAQQ
+893 TYNQYGAQQ
-902 QVTVLKVGEKTVAE
+902 QVNVFKVGEKTVAE
-916 VIEPCVSVKMS
+916 VIEPCVSAIMS
-927 DSIYRRRRSGG
+927 DNIYRRRRSGGK

>member
-43 ALMNNWSSSSDGLKS
+43 ALMNNWSGSSDGLKS

-112 TGKLKY
+112 TEKLKY

-228 AMGLTRKKATDMS
+228 AMGLTRKSATDMS

-334 EAASQMKNLP
+334 EAASQMKKLP

-383 KNFVTTTAVSVAALG
+383 KNFVTTTAISVAALG

-476 VVGALMLLG
+476 VIASLAMVGAE
-485 AGITQAT
+485 IN
-492 RTAKS
+492 RTIRSAQS
-497 KIEKLYN
+497 KIEETYN
-504 SKKEESNKAYDTEI
+504 KKKAESNKVYDVEI

-524 YNTYEEKMASKKSA
+524 YNAYEEKMSAKKSA
-538 EEKFYNDKISNL
+538 EEKYYSDKIANL
-550 SKDLKTQKNAIS
+550 SKDLKAQKNAIS
-562 QEQKL
+562 EEQKL

-581 EKQAKLDVIT
+581 EKQAKLDAISASQ
-591 TGEEKQ
+591 KAQ
-597 TAEIQQQID
+597 TAELQQQID

-615 EAAAKE
+615 EAATKE
-621 QENTDKLAELK
+621 QENAEKLAELK
-632 KQITFAKTYAAKV
+632 KSITFAKTYAEKV
-645 EAENAYTAEV
+645 DAENAYTAEV

-670 IKQLQSKI
+670 IKQLQNKM
-678 EQIKSESVARQE
+678 EQIKTEASTRQE

-697 EAVELEN
+697 SAIELEN
-704 NKYEIVKE
+704 GKYEVAKE

-728 TARLETLRDNTVAI
+728 TARLETARDEKIAI
-742 MQNET
+742 MQSET
-747 DNYLAEL
+747 DTYLAEL
-754 QKRIDKQNELK
+754 QKRIDAQNKLK
-765 EAVEK
+765 EAAEK
-770 ALEAQK
+770 TIEA
-776 KQEEKEISIGVSDTI
+776 EK
-791 QGIRDWRSSNGRK
+791 N
-804 IWGSWANKVE
+804 
-814 KEKQDLYKK
+814 KEKKK
-823 MLNGVGHNASGTN
+823 TKTVKGFLKAFTDDYFPHNASGTN

-864 DVSMEMAREYGR
+864 DVSMEIAREYGR

>member
-1 MPSDYVNELTSK
+1 MSSDYANELSSK
-13 VGLDVTEW
+13 VGLDVTDW
-21 KKGITE
+21 KKGVTE

-43 ALMNNWSSSSDGLKS
+43 ALMDNWSGSSEGLKS
-58 RIKSLN
+58 RIESLN
-64 DELTLQKKKLEIL
+64 SELTLQKKKLEIL
-77 KNAYNDVVE
+77 KAAYENVVE
-86 KEGATSKAAE
+86 KEGATSKAAK
-96 SLASQMFKAR
+96 SLAAQMFNVR
-106 QDIEKT
+106 GDIEKT
-112 TGKLKY
+112 TEKLKY

-125 VIDKTSA
+125 VIDKTAA
-132 VIKKLEESGNKFEK
+132 VVKKLEESGNKFEK
-146 TGEKISKVGNKMTLG
+146 TGEKISKVGNKITLG
-161 ITTPVIAAGAAIYK
+161 VTTPVVAAGAAIYK

-185 KTKEVFKNMSS
+185 KTKEVFKNMSG
-196 DVLDW
+196 DVLVW
-201 SQTSLDKMGM
+201 SETSLDKMGM

-228 AMGLTRKKATDMS
+228 AMGLTRKRATDMS

-297 IKTNYSEMTQAE
+297 IKTNYSEMSQAE
-309 KVQLRYNFVMNASKD
+309 KVQLRYNFVLNASKD

-334 EAASQMKNLP
+334 EAASQMKKLP

-353 FKDNVEPAITP
+353 FKDNIEP
-364 VITALNGAIVSFGK
+364 VITPIITSLNGAIVSFGK

-383 KNFVTTTAVSVAALG
+383 KNVVTIAAVSIAALG
-398 PLVTI
+398 PLVSV

-408 SAIGKAQKAYA
+408 SAVGKAEKAFA
-419 KIYAWIKKKTDATVK
+419 KIYARIKKKTAATVE

-440 ANSKS
+440 ANAKS
-445 LDKTA
+445 LNKTA
-450 ESAEKTAKSTGKI
+450 ESAEKAAKGTGEI

-476 VVGALMLLG
+476 VVGGLMLLN
-485 AGITQAT
+485 AEIL
-492 RTAKS
+492 RVVNTAQS

-504 SKKEESNKAYDTEI
+504 QEKEESAKFYDTKI
-518 QNLTDE
+518 QNLNDE

-550 SKDLKTQKNAIS
+550 SKDLKAQKNAIS

-581 EKQAKLDVIT
+581 EKQAKLDAIT
-591 TGEEKQ
+591 AGEEKQ

-606 ALNALNEAD
+606 TLNALNEAD

-621 QENTDKLAELK
+621 QENADKLAELK

-678 EQIKSESVARQE
+678 EQIKSESAARQE

-704 NKYEIVKE
+704 NKYEIAKE

-728 TARLETLRDNTVAI
+728 TARLEAARDEKIAI

-765 EAVEK
+765 EATKK
-770 ALEAQK
+770 AIEAEENK
-776 KQEEKEISIGVSDTI
+776 KKKDVKTI
-791 QGIRDWRSSNGRK
+791 KGFLKAFTD
-804 IWGSWANKVE
+804 
-814 KEKQDLYKK
+814 DYFP
-823 MLNGVGHNASGTN
+823 HNASGTN
-836 DWKGGLTYINERGGE
+836 DWKGGFTYINEHGGE
-851 LINLPRHTQIIPH
+851 LVNLPRHTQIIPH

-893 IYNQYGAQQ
+893 TYNQYGAQQ
-902 QVTVLKVGEKTVAE
+902 QVTVLKVGDKTVAE
-916 VIEPCVSVKMS
+916 VIEPCVSVKLS
-927 DSIYRRRRSGG
+927 DDIYRRRRSGGK

>member
-1 MPSDYVNELTSK
+1 MSSDYANELSSK
-13 VGLDVTEW
+13 VGLDVTDW
-21 KKGITE
+21 KKGVTE

-43 ALMNNWSSSSDGLKS
+43 ALMDNWSGSSEGLKS
-58 RIKSLN
+58 RIESLN
-64 DELTLQKKKLEIL
+64 SELTLQKKKLEIL
-77 KNAYNDVVE
+77 KAAYEDVVE
-86 KEGATSKAAE
+86 KEGATSKAAK
-96 SLASQMFKAR
+96 SLAAQMFNVR
-106 QDIEKT
+106 GDIEKT
-112 TGKLKY
+112 TEKLKY

-125 VIDKTSA
+125 VIDKTAA
-132 VIKKLEESGNKFEK
+132 VVKKLEESGNKFEK
-146 TGEKISKVGNKMTLG
+146 TGEKISKVGNKITLG
-161 ITTPVIAAGAAIYK
+161 VTTPVVAAGAAIYK

-185 KTKEVFKNMSS
+185 KTKEVFKNMSG
-196 DVLDW
+196 DVLVW
-201 SQTSLDKMGM
+201 SETSLDKMGM

-216 LDAVSLYGGMAT
+216 LDAASLYGGMAT
-228 AMGLTRKKATDMS
+228 AMGLTRKSATDMS

-334 EAASQMKNLP
+334 EAASQMKKLP

-383 KNFVTTTAVSVAALG
+383 KNFVTTTAISVAALG

-476 VVGALMLLG
+476 VIASLAMVGAE
-485 AGITQAT
+485 IN
-492 RTAKS
+492 RTIRSAQS
-497 KIEKLYN
+497 KIEETYN
-504 SKKEESNKAYDTEI
+504 KKKAESNKVYDVEI

-524 YNTYEEKMASKKSA
+524 YNAYEEKMSAKKSA
-538 EEKFYNDKISNL
+538 EEKYYSDKIANL
-550 SKDLKTQKNAIS
+550 SKDLKAQKNAIS
-562 QEQKL
+562 EEQKL

-581 EKQAKLDVIT
+581 EKQAKLDAISASQ
-591 TGEEKQ
+591 KAQ
-597 TAEIQQQID
+597 TAELQQQID

-615 EAAAKE
+615 EAATKE
-621 QENTDKLAELK
+621 QENAEKLAELK
-632 KQITFAKTYAAKV
+632 KSITFAKTYAEKV
-645 EAENAYTAEV
+645 DAENAYTAEV

-670 IKQLQSKI
+670 IKQLQNKM
-678 EQIKSESVARQE
+678 EQIKTEASARQE

-697 EAVELEN
+697 SAVELEN
-704 NKYEIVKE
+704 GKYEVAKE

-728 TARLETLRDNTVAI
+728 TARLETARDEKIAI
-742 MQNET
+742 MQSET
-747 DNYLAEL
+747 DTYLAEL
-754 QKRIDKQNELK
+754 QKRIDAQNKLK
-765 EAVEK
+765 EAAEK
-770 ALEAQK
+770 TIEA
-776 KQEEKEISIGVSDTI
+776 EK
-791 QGIRDWRSSNGRK
+791 N
-804 IWGSWANKVE
+804 
-814 KEKQDLYKK
+814 KEKKK
-823 MLNGVGHNASGTN
+823 TKTVKGFLKAFTDDYFPHNASGTN

>member
-1 MPSDYVNELTSK
+1 MPSDYVNEITSK

-43 ALMNNWSSSSDGLKS
+43 ALMNNWSGSSDGLKS

-112 TGKLKY
+112 TEKLKY

-228 AMGLTRKKATDMS
+228 AMGLTRKSATDMS

-334 EAASQMKNLP
+334 EAASQMKKLP

-383 KNFVTTTAVSVAALG
+383 KNFVTTTAISVAALG

-450 ESAEKTAKSTGKI
+450 ESAEKAAKGTGEI

-550 SKDLKTQKNAIS
+550 SKDLKAQKNAIS

-591 TGEEKQ
+591 TSEEKQ
-597 TAEIQQQID
+597 TAEMQQQID

-621 QENTDKLAELK
+621 QENADKLAELK

-678 EQIKSESVARQE
+678 EQIKSESAARQE

-697 EAVELEN
+697 SAVELEN
-704 NKYEIVKE
+704 SKYEVAKE

-728 TARLETLRDNTVAI
+728 TARLETARDEKIAI
-742 MQNET
+742 MQSET
-747 DNYLAEL
+747 DTYLAEL
-754 QKRIDKQNELK
+754 QKRIDAQNELK

-836 DWKGGLTYINERGGE
+836 DWKGGFTYINERGGE

-893 IYNQYGAQQ
+893 TYNQYGAQQ

>member
-1 MPSDYVNELTSK
+1 MSSDYANELSSK
-13 VGLDVTEW
+13 VGLDVTDW
-21 KKGITE
+21 KKGVTE

-43 ALMNNWSSSSDGLKS
+43 ALMDNWSGSSEGLKS
-58 RIKSLN
+58 RIESLN
-64 DELTLQKKKLEIL
+64 SELTLQKKKLEIL
-77 KNAYNDVVE
+77 KAAYEDVVE
-86 KEGATSKAAE
+86 KEGATSKAAK
-96 SLASQMFKAR
+96 SLAAQMFNVR
-106 QDIEKT
+106 GDIEKT
-112 TGKLKY
+112 TEKLKY

-125 VIDKTSA
+125 VIDKTAA
-132 VIKKLEESGNKFEK
+132 VVKKLEESGNKFEK
-146 TGEKISKVGNKMTLG
+146 TGEKISKVGNKITLG
-161 ITTPVIAAGAAIYK
+161 VTTPVVAAGAAIYK

-185 KTKEVFKNMSS
+185 KTKEVFKNMSG
-196 DVLDW
+196 DVLVW
-201 SQTSLDKMGM
+201 SETSLDKMGM

-228 AMGLTRKKATDMS
+228 AMGLTRKRATDMS
-241 KSLTELSVDLAS
+241 KSLTELSIDLAS

-297 IKTNYSEMTQAE
+297 IKTNYSEMSQAE
-309 KVQLRYNFVMNASKD
+309 KVQLRYNFVLNASKD

-334 EAASQMKNLP
+334 EAASQMKKLP

-353 FKDNVEPAITP
+353 FKDNVEPVITP
-364 VITALNGAIVSFGK
+364 IITSLNGAIVSFGK

-383 KNFVTTTAVSVAALG
+383 KNVVTIAAASIAALG
-398 PLVTI
+398 PLVSV

-408 SAIGKAQKAYA
+408 SAVGKAEKAFA
-419 KIYAWIKKKTDATVK
+419 KIYARIKKKTAATVE

-440 ANSKS
+440 ANAKS

-450 ESAEKTAKSTGKI
+450 ESAGKAAKGTGEI

-476 VVGALMLLG
+476 VVGGLMLLN
-485 AGITQAT
+485 AEIL
-492 RTAKS
+492 RVVNTAQS

-504 SKKEESNKAYDTEI
+504 QEKEESAKFYDTKI
-518 QNLTDE
+518 QNLNDE
-524 YNTYEEKMASKKSA
+524 YNAYEEIMTSKKSA

-550 SKDLKTQKNAIS
+550 SKDLKAQKNAIS
-562 QEQKL
+562 QEQRL

-581 EKQAKLDVIT
+581 EKQAKLEVIVA
-591 TGEEKQ
+591 GEEKQ

-621 QENTDKLAELK
+621 QENADKLAELK

-678 EQIKSESVARQE
+678 EQIKSESAARQE
-690 QVKSEYD
+690 RVKSEYD

-704 NKYEIVKE
+704 NKYEIAKE

-728 TARLETLRDNTVAI
+728 TARLEAARDEKIAI

-765 EAVEK
+765 EATKK
-770 ALEAQK
+770 AIEAEENK
-776 KQEEKEISIGVSDTI
+776 KKKDVKTI
-791 QGIRDWRSSNGRK
+791 KGFLKAFTD
-804 IWGSWANKVE
+804 
-814 KEKQDLYKK
+814 DYFP
-823 MLNGVGHNASGTN
+823 HNASGTN
-836 DWKGGLTYINERGGE
+836 DWKGGFTYINEHGGE
-851 LINLPRHTQIIPH
+851 LVNLPRHTQIIPH

-902 QVTVLKVGEKTVAE
+902 QVTVLKVGDKTVAE
-916 VIEPCVSVKMS
+916 VIEPCVSVKLS
-927 DSIYRRRRSGG
+927 DDIYRRRRSGGK

>member
-43 ALMNNWSSSSDGLKS
+43 ALMNNWSGSSDGLKS

-106 QDIEKT
+106 QDIEET

-146 TGEKISKVGNKMTLG
+146 TGDKISKVGNKMTLG

-334 EAASQMKNLP
+334 EAASQMKKLP

-383 KNFVTTTAVSVAALG
+383 KNFVTTTAISVAALG
-398 PLVTI
+398 PLVSI

-476 VVGALMLLG
+476 VIASLAMVGAE
-485 AGITQAT
+485 IN
-492 RTAKS
+492 RTIRSAQS
-497 KIEKLYN
+497 KIEETYN
-504 SKKEESNKAYDTEI
+504 KKKAQSNKAYDTEI

-524 YNTYEEKMASKKSA
+524 YNTYEEKMSAKKSA
-538 EEKFYNDKISNL
+538 EEKYYSDKIANL
-550 SKDLKTQKNAIS
+550 SKDLKAQKNAIS
-562 QEQKL
+562 EEQKL

-575 LSQLEK
+575 LSQFEK
-581 EKQAKLDVIT
+581 EKQAKLDAISASQ
-591 TGEEKQ
+591 EAQ
-597 TAEIQQQID
+597 TAELQQQID

-615 EAAAKE
+615 EAATKE
-621 QENTDKLAELK
+621 QENAEKLAELK
-632 KQITFAKTYAAKV
+632 KSITFAKTYAEKV
-645 EAENAYTAEV
+645 DAENAYTAEV

-670 IKQLQSKI
+670 IKQLQNKM
-678 EQIKSESVARQE
+678 EQIKSEASARQE

-697 EAVELEN
+697 SAVELEN
-704 NKYEIVKE
+704 SKYEVAKE

-728 TARLETLRDNTVAI
+728 TARLETARDEKIAI
-742 MQNET
+742 MQSET
-747 DNYLAEL
+747 DTYLAEL
-754 QKRIDKQNELK
+754 QKRIDAQNKLK
-765 EAVEK
+765 EAAEK
-770 ALEAQK
+770 TIEA
-776 KQEEKEISIGVSDTI
+776 EE
-791 QGIRDWRSSNGRK
+791 N
-804 IWGSWANKVE
+804 
-814 KEKQDLYKK
+814 KEKKK
-823 MLNGVGHNASGTN
+823 TKTVKGFLKAFTDDYFPHNASGTN

-893 IYNQYGAQQ
+893 TYNQYGAQQ

>member
-1 MPSDYVNELTSK
+1 MSSDYANELSSK
-13 VGLDVTEW
+13 VGLDVTDW
-21 KKGITE
+21 KKGVTE

-43 ALMNNWSSSSDGLKS
+43 ALMDNWSGSSEGLKS
-58 RIKSLN
+58 RIESLN
-64 DELTLQKKKLEIL
+64 SELTLQKKKLEIL
-77 KNAYNDVVE
+77 KAAYEDVVE
-86 KEGATSKAAE
+86 KEGATSKAAK
-96 SLASQMFKAR
+96 SLAAQMFNVR
-106 QDIEKT
+106 GDIEKT
-112 TGKLKY
+112 TEKLKY

-125 VIDKTSA
+125 VIDKTAA
-132 VIKKLEESGNKFEK
+132 VVEKLEESGNKFEK
-146 TGEKISKVGNKMTLG
+146 TGEKISKVGNKITLG
-161 ITTPVIAAGAAIYK
+161 VTTPVVTAGAAIYK

-185 KTKEVFKNMSS
+185 KTKEVFKNMSG
-196 DVLDW
+196 DVLVW
-201 SQTSLDKMGM
+201 SETSLDKMGM

-216 LDAVSLYGGMAT
+216 LDTVSLYGGMAT
-228 AMGLTRKKATDMS
+228 AMGLTRKRATDMS

-297 IKTNYSEMTQAE
+297 IKTNYSEMSQAE
-309 KVQLRYNFVMNASKD
+309 KVQLRYNFVLNASKD

-334 EAASQMKNLP
+334 EAASQMKKLP
-344 EALKELATS
+344 EASKELATS
-353 FKDNVEPAITP
+353 FEDNVEPVITP
-364 VITALNGAIVSFGK
+364 IITSLNGAIVSFGK

-383 KNFVTTTAVSVAALG
+383 KNVVTIAAVSIAALG
-398 PLVTI
+398 PLVSV

-408 SAIGKAQKAYA
+408 SAVGKAKKAFA
-419 KIYAWIKKKTDATVK
+419 KIYARIKKKTAATVE

-440 ANSKS
+440 ANAKS

-450 ESAEKTAKSTGKI
+450 ESAEKAAKGTGEI

-476 VVGALMLLG
+476 VVGGLMLLN
-485 AGITQAT
+485 AEIL
-492 RTAKS
+492 RVVNTAQS

-504 SKKEESNKAYDTEI
+504 QEKEESAKFYDTKI
-518 QNLTDE
+518 QNLNDE
-524 YNTYEEKMASKKSA
+524 YNAYEEKMTSKKSA

-550 SKDLKTQKNAIS
+550 SKDLKAQKNAIS

-591 TGEEKQ
+591 AGEEKQ

-615 EAAAKE
+615 EAATKE
-621 QENTDKLAELK
+621 QENADKLAELK

-678 EQIKSESVARQE
+678 EQIKSESAARQE

-704 NKYEIVKE
+704 NKYEIAKE
-712 GFENRLS
+712 GFENRIS

-728 TARLETLRDNTVAI
+728 TARLEAARDEKIAI

-765 EAVEK
+765 EATKKSIEAEENKKKKDVKTIKGFLK
-770 ALEAQK
+770 AFT
-776 KQEEKEISIGVSDTI
+776 D
-791 QGIRDWRSSNGRK
+791 D
-804 IWGSWANKVE
+804 
-814 KEKQDLYKK
+814 YFP
-823 MLNGVGHNASGTN
+823 HNASGTN
-836 DWKGGLTYINERGGE
+836 DWKGGFTYINEHGGE
-851 LINLPRHTQIIPH
+851 LVNLPRHTQIIPH

-893 IYNQYGAQQ
+893 TYNQYGAQQ
-902 QVTVLKVGEKTVAE
+902 QVTVLKVGDKTVAE
-916 VIEPCVSVKMS
+916 VIEPCVSVKLS
-927 DSIYRRRRSGG
+927 EDIYRRRRSGGK

>member
-1 MPSDYVNELTSK
+1 MSSDYANELSSK
-13 VGLDVTEW
+13 VGLDVTDW
-21 KKGITE
+21 KKGVTE

-43 ALMNNWSSSSDGLKS
+43 ALMDNWSGSSEGLKS
-58 RIKSLN
+58 RIESLN
-64 DELTLQKKKLEIL
+64 SELTLQKKKLEIL
-77 KNAYNDVVE
+77 KAAYEDVVE
-86 KEGATSKAAE
+86 KEGATSKAAK
-96 SLASQMFKAR
+96 SLAAQMFNVR
-106 QDIEKT
+106 GDIEKT
-112 TGKLKY
+112 TEKLKY

-125 VIDKTSA
+125 VIDKTAA
-132 VIKKLEESGNKFEK
+132 VVKKLEESGNKFEK
-146 TGEKISKVGNKMTLG
+146 TGEKISKVGNKITLG
-161 ITTPVIAAGAAIYK
+161 VTTPVVAAGAAIYK

-185 KTKEVFKNMSS
+185 KTKEVFKNMSG
-196 DVLDW
+196 DVLAW

-228 AMGLTRKKATDMS
+228 AMGLTRKRATDMS

-297 IKTNYSEMTQAE
+297 IKTNYSEMSQAE
-309 KVQLRYNFVMNASKD
+309 KVQLRYNFVLNASKD

-334 EAASQMKNLP
+334 EAASQMKKLP

-353 FKDNVEPAITP
+353 FKDNVEPVITP
-364 VITALNGAIVSFGK
+364 IITSLNGAIVSFGK

-383 KNFVTTTAVSVAALG
+383 KNVVTVAAVSIAALG
-398 PLVTI
+398 PLVSV

-408 SAIGKAQKAYA
+408 SAVGKVEKAFAKFYA
-419 KIYAWIKKKTDATVK
+419 RIKKKTAATVE

-440 ANSKS
+440 ANAKS

-450 ESAEKTAKSTGKI
+450 ESAEKAAKSTGEI

-476 VVGALMLLG
+476 VVGGLMLLN
-485 AGITQAT
+485 AEIF
-492 RTAKS
+492 RVVNTAQS

-504 SKKEESNKAYDTEI
+504 QEKEESARFYDTKI
-518 QNLTDE
+518 QNLNDE
-524 YNTYEEKMASKKSA
+524 YNAYEEKMTSKKSA

-550 SKDLKTQKNAIS
+550 SKDLKAQKNAIS

-581 EKQAKLDVIT
+581 EKQAKLEVIAA
-591 TGEEKQ
+591 GEEKQ

-621 QENTDKLAELK
+621 QENADKLAELK

-678 EQIKSESVARQE
+678 EQIKSESAARQE

-704 NKYEIVKE
+704 NKYEIAKE

-728 TARLETLRDNTVAI
+728 TARLEAARDEKIAI

-765 EAVEK
+765 EAAKK
-770 ALEAQK
+770 AIEAEENK
-776 KQEEKEISIGVSDTI
+776 KKKDVKTI
-791 QGIRDWRSSNGRK
+791 KGFLKAFTD
-804 IWGSWANKVE
+804 
-814 KEKQDLYKK
+814 DYFP
-823 MLNGVGHNASGTN
+823 HNASGTN
-836 DWKGGLTYINERGGE
+836 DWKGGFTYINEHGGE
-851 LINLPRHTQIIPH
+851 LVNLPRHTQIIPH

-893 IYNQYGAQQ
+893 TYNQYGAQQ
-902 QVTVLKVGEKTVAE
+902 QVTVLKVGDKTVAE
-916 VIEPCVSVKMS
+916 VIEPCVSVRLS
-927 DSIYRRRRSGG
+927 DNIYRRRRSGGK

>member
-1 MPSDYVNELTSK
+1 MSSDYANELSSK
-13 VGLDVTEW
+13 VGLDVTDW

-43 ALMNNWSSSSDGLKS
+43 ALMDNWSGSSEGLKS
-58 RIKSLN
+58 RIESLN
-64 DELTLQKKKLEIL
+64 SELTLQKKKLEIL
-77 KNAYNDVVE
+77 KAAYEDVVE
-86 KEGATSKAAE
+86 KEGATSKAAK
-96 SLASQMFKAR
+96 SLAAQMFNVR
-106 QDIEKT
+106 GDIEKT
-112 TGKLKY
+112 TEKLKY

-125 VIDKTSA
+125 VIDKTAA
-132 VIKKLEESGNKFEK
+132 VVKKLEESGNKFEK
-146 TGEKISKVGNKMTLG
+146 TGEKISKVGNKITLG
-161 ITTPVIAAGAAIYK
+161 VTTPVVAAGAAIYK

-185 KTKEVFKNMSS
+185 KTKEVFKNMSG
-196 DVLDW
+196 DVLAW

-228 AMGLTRKKATDMS
+228 AMGLTRKRATDMS

-297 IKTNYSEMTQAE
+297 IKTNYSEMSQAE
-309 KVQLRYNFVMNASKD
+309 KVQLRYNFVLNASKD

-334 EAASQMKNLP
+334 EAASQMKKLP

-353 FKDNVEPAITP
+353 FKDNVEPVITP
-364 VITALNGAIVSFGK
+364 IITSLNGAIVSFGK

-383 KNFVTTTAVSVAALG
+383 KNVVTVAAVSIAALG
-398 PLVTI
+398 PLVSV

-408 SAIGKAQKAYA
+408 SAVGKVEKAFAKFYA
-419 KIYAWIKKKTDATVK
+419 RIKKKTAATVE

-440 ANSKS
+440 ANAKS

-450 ESAEKTAKSTGKI
+450 ESAEKAAKSTGEI

-476 VVGALMLLG
+476 VVGGLMLLN
-485 AGITQAT
+485 AEIF
-492 RTAKS
+492 RVVNTAQS

-504 SKKEESNKAYDTEI
+504 QEKEESAKFYDTKI
-518 QNLTDE
+518 QNLNDE
-524 YNTYEEKMASKKSA
+524 YNAYEEKMTSKRSA

-550 SKDLKTQKNAIS
+550 SKDLKAQKNAIS

-581 EKQAKLDVIT
+581 EKQAKLEVIAA
-591 TGEEKQ
+591 GEEKQ

-621 QENTDKLAELK
+621 QENADKLAELK

-678 EQIKSESVARQE
+678 EQIKSESAARQE

-704 NKYEIVKE
+704 NKYEIAKE

-728 TARLETLRDNTVAI
+728 TARLEAARDEKIAI

-765 EAVEK
+765 EAAKK
-770 ALEAQK
+770 AIEAEENK
-776 KQEEKEISIGVSDTI
+776 KKKDVKTI
-791 QGIRDWRSSNGRK
+791 KGFLKTFTD
-804 IWGSWANKVE
+804 
-814 KEKQDLYKK
+814 DYFP
-823 MLNGVGHNASGTN
+823 HNASGTN
-836 DWKGGLTYINERGGE
+836 DWKGGFTYINEHGGE
-851 LINLPRHTQIIPH
+851 LVNLPRHTQIIPH

-893 IYNQYGAQQ
+893 TYNQYGAQQ
-902 QVTVLKVGEKTVAE
+902 QVTVLKVGDKTVAE
-916 VIEPCVSVKMS
+916 VIEPCISVKLS
-927 DSIYRRRRSGG
+927 DNIYRRRRSGGK